1 MPDDDNPLLQAY
13 DLPPFAQIQAT
24 HFSPALD
31 RILAESR
38 AQVADIIKTQTP
50 FPTWDDL
57 VLAMDE
63 IHARL
68 KGFDDLL
75 DLLASTRPGDD
86 WAQASLD
93 CSERVRDFQSALRH
107 NRPLFQLYQRLANS
121 EIARHF
127 EPPRK
132 RVLEKALR
140 QFRQH
145 GLAHTAPS
153 DLKVL
158 QQRIQQGRE
167 LFLDQLHKANK
178 AWSKAFDDEAQLSG
192 LAPQFKQQLAKQAR
206 EAGRTGWLLT
216 LSDASFGIVTSY
228 ADNRL
233 LRKEV
238 YLAYS
243 TRASDQGPDAGRFDN
258 SEVLRRLL
266 EDRRRYATLLGYS
279 NFAQMVIEPEQA
291 ESPEQVMAFLRD
303 QLEQQQDLFARDA
316 EQLKAFA
323 RRQGFT
329 ELQPW
334 DYPYLVEKLR
344 QHTAGISKLA
354 LSAWFEL
361 ESTFSQ
367 LLLIAKDLFGVD
379 ILERADA
386 ATWHPDVRLFEVRE
400 WDQTIGYIYFDPFE
414 DANRDGYPNTTTLR
428 NRRIT
433 AEGRPRHPI
442 AVLHGWLARSS
453 DASPVLLDHL
463 QLRIL
468 FHEFGHCLHHVL
480 TRAEY
485 RDVSGITELSR
496 DTSEFAGMLLEQW
509 CFTRQC
515 LVRLSKHYQTG
526 AAMPDDIADQLL
538 TFANTQASWETAA
551 LLRNALFD
559 MELHLTHG
567 DGRTAQQVFDQV
579 SAQVGHLPVWGS
591 DRWPNGL
598 DYMVTGYAARIYAYA
613 WSKALAITVFQRF
626 EQEGLF
632 NGTTG
637 RALRETIFGPG
648 DSRPL
653 AESVAAFTGRPPVR
667 VKGE

>member
-1 MPDDDNPLLQAY
+1 
-13 DLPPFAQIQAT
+13 
-24 HFSPALD
+24 
-31 RILAESR
+31 
-38 AQVADIIKTQTP
+38 
-50 FPTWDDL
+50 
-57 VLAMDE
+57 
-63 IHARL
+63 
-68 KGFDDLL
+68 
-75 DLLASTRPGDD
+75 
-86 WAQASLD
+86 
-93 CSERVRDFQSALRH
+93 
-107 NRPLFQLYQRLANS
+107 
-121 EIARHF
+121 
-127 EPPRK
+127 
-132 RVLEKALR
+132 
-140 QFRQH
+140 
-145 GLAHTAPS
+145 
-153 DLKVL
+153 
-158 QQRIQQGRE
+158 
-167 LFLDQLHKANK
+167 
-178 AWSKAFDDEAQLSG
+178 
-192 LAPQFKQQLAKQAR
+192 
-206 EAGRTGWLLT
+206 
-216 LSDASFGIVTSY
+216 
-228 ADNRL
+228 
-233 LRKEV
+233 
-238 YLAYS
+238 
-243 TRASDQGPDAGRFDN
+243 
-258 SEVLRRLL
+258 
-266 EDRRRYATLLGYS
+266 
-279 NFAQMVIEPEQA
+279 MVIEPEQA
-291 ESPEQVMAFLRD
+291 ESPEQVMGFLRD
-303 QLEQQQDLFARDA
+303 QLEQQQGLFARDA
-316 EQLKAFA
+316 EQLRAFA
-323 RRQGFT
+323 RKQGFT

-496 DTSEFAGMLLEQW
+496 DTSEFAGVLLEQW

-515 LVRLSKHYQTG
+515 LVRLSKHYRTG
-526 AAMPDDIADQLL
+526 AAMPDAIADQLL
-538 TFANTQASWETAA
+538 TFANTQASWETAS

-591 DRWPNGL
+591 ERWPNGL

-613 WSKALAITVFQRF
+613 WSKALAITAFQRF

-653 AESVAAFTGRPPVR
+653 AESVAAFAGMPAVR